1 MAPHSDIRYPVMSER
16 MQVIIAFVAVYIL
29 IRALVSEF
37 DEGPVL
43 SWLAGL
49 LGAGL
54 FVSVGHRWLTGRWWW
69 QPTPKH

>member
-1 MAPHSDIRYPVMSER
+1 
-16 MQVIIAFVAVYIL
+16 MQTIIAFVAVYIL
-29 IRALVSEF
+29 IRTLVAEF

-69 QPTPKH
+69 SAPPKR